1 MSTTS
6 KRSRNGLGITASRIA
21 APVLM
26 ILAGPMFAASA
37 AGQTLVSRADS
48 AWTRGDHRLAEQL
61 YRTRLAE
68 QPADATALQ
77 RLAILAL
84 RRSAFDECDSL
95 LRRLLDLAPHDGDA
109 HITRAR
115 LFAARGDLDR
125 GRAIVDS
132 ILADRPDDVTAIQA
146 LAQFR
151 NWNADRVGA
160 EASWRRALALDP
172 ANLDSRLGLARNL
185 RQQGRHAAAREVLNA
200 VSIDSTYADLLDELD
215 WIALAFGPR
224 AATTFVYEDDS
235 DDNAITTLVMSAA
248 FRPAPRLEIRADA
261 YARDAELITAS
272 ARAHTARGGSVT
284 VWTQLEPG
292 WALHASGGAATSDAP
307 GATTLESWN
316 VAVTTP
322 ARNRVAGMVSFSET
336 PFDATAIT
344 TANRVHVRELAVD
357 GLWSASRDWLVRAEA
372 GAARFA
378 SQASGAENNRW
389 RMHAEVVRRID
400 ETFGLALAGRT
411 FGFSK
416 DTNDGYFDPDQ
427 YIVGEISARLRRE
440 SRHWVV
446 DSELTPGIERIT
458 SSGAAAGS
466 LRARAGLTYLLRP
479 GRQVRLNVVYA
490 NSGIQQIA
498 ETGGG
503 DYRYG
508 SVGIGILWRF

>member
-1 MSTTS
+1 MSRTS
-6 KRSRNGLGITASRIA
+6 KQSRHRQGITASRIA
-21 APVLM
+21 ALVLLF
-26 ILAGPMFAASA
+26 LAGPIFATPAE
-37 AGQTLVSRADS
+37 GQTLASRADS

-61 YRTRLAE
+61 YRTHLAE

-115 LFAARGDLDR
+115 LLAARGELDR

-132 ILADRPDDVTAIQA
+132 ILAHHPDDVTAIQA

-151 NWNADRVGA
+151 NWNADRQGA

-172 ANLDSRLGLARNL
+172 ANLDSRLGLARTL
-185 RQQGRHAAAREVLNA
+185 RQQGRHAAAREVLNN

-215 WIALAFGPR
+215 WIALALDPR
-224 AATTFVYEDDS
+224 AATMFVYEDDS
-235 DDNAITTLVMSAA
+235 DGNAIATLVMSAA
-248 FRPAPRLEIRADA
+248 FRPAPRLEVRSDA
-261 YARDAELITAS
+261 YMRDAELTAAS
-272 ARAHTARGGSVT
+272 TRAHTARGGSVT
-284 VWTQLEPG
+284 VWTQVEPG
-292 WALHASGGAATSDAP
+292 WAFHASGGAATSDAP
-307 GATTLESWN
+307 RAATLESWN
-316 VAVTTP
+316 VAVSTP
-322 ARNRVAGMVSFSET
+322 ARSRVGGAVSFSET
-336 PFDATAIT
+336 PFDVTAVT
-344 TANRVHVRELAVD
+344 TANRVSLRELAVD
-357 GLWSASRDWLVRAEA
+357 GRWSASRDWLVRAEA

-378 SQASGAENNRW
+378 SPASGGDNNRW
-389 RMHAEVVRRID
+389 RAQAEVVRRID
-400 ETFGLALAGRT
+400 EVFGLALAGRT

-427 YIVGEISARLRRE
+427 YIVAEISGRLHRE

-446 DSELTPGIERIT
+446 ESELTPGIERIT

-479 GRQVRLNVVYA
+479 GRHVRLNVVYA

-503 DYRYG
+503 DYRYA